1 MALALVQELRPQ
13 WVGITRKVY
22 QNYIVKR
29 KSTGGDCTDHF
40 LKLFEDMDE
49 QLSSLVVEE
58 ASVHRPTLFN
68 LQEVLMSMTTY
79 LTKSIIF
86 RQLIIEEP
94 KLEAFEHSSRY
105 TVPFS
110 NRNE

>member
-29 KSTGGDCTDHF
+29 KSTGGDCTDNF

-58 ASVHRPTLFN
+58 ASVHPSHAFQPSGSTCEHDYVSN
-68 LQEVLMSMTTY
+68 KKHHLQTTY
-79 LTKSIIF
+79 YRRAKT
-86 RQLIIEEP
+86 
-94 KLEAFEHSSRY
+94 
-105 TVPFS
+105 
-110 NRNE
+110 